1 MPRPPAARFLLG
13 KALVRNG
20 SVDGFTLIETL
31 VAVALLAGLAAGL
44 AHVVVVARRAV
55 AIGAADSVATV
66 AATQK
71 LEELRSLAW
80 SFDSRTGERVTDTT
94 TDLAQPGSSG
104 GGVGLRPS
112 PPEAMEAGLPG
123 YVDYLD
129 ASGVWIGTGAEPLP
143 GTAYIR
149 RWAVA
154 THESNQDLLVLQV
167 AVIDRRVS
175 SAEPPR
181 AVRPHDPGVLWI
193 ATLRARAP

>member
-1 MPRPPAARFLLG
+1 MR
-13 KALVRNG
+13 KG
-20 SVDGFTLIETL
+20 SADGFTLIETL

-44 AHVVVVARRAV
+44 ARVVVVARRAV
-55 AIGAADSVATV
+55 SIGAADSVATM

-71 LEELRSLAW
+71 IEELRSLEW
-80 SFDSRTGERVTDTT
+80 SFDSRSGERVTDTT
-94 TDLAQPGSSG
+94 TNLAQPGSRE

-112 PPEAMEAGLPG
+112 PAGAMEAALPG

-129 ASGVWIGTGAEPLP
+129 AGGGWIGTGAEPP
-143 GTAYIR
+143 AGTAYIR

-167 AVIDRRVS
+167 AVIDRRIS
-175 SAEPPR
+175 SAEPSR

>member
-1 MPRPPAARFLLG
+1 MLG
-13 KALVRNG
+13 NAFVRNG
-20 SVDGFTLIETL
+20 SADGFTLIETL
-31 VAVALLAGLAAGL
+31 VAVVLLAGLAAGL
-44 AHVVVVARRAV
+44 ARVVVVARRAV

-80 SFDSRTGERVTDTT
+80 RFDSRTGERVTDTT

-112 PPEAMEAGLPG
+112 PPAAMEAGLPG

-129 ASGVWIGTGAEPLP
+129 ASGAWIGTGAEPVP

-154 THESNQDLLVLQV
+154 THESNPDLLVLQV

-175 SAEPPR
+175 SAESPR
-181 AVRPHDPGVLWI
+181 AVRPHHPGVLWI

>member
-1 MPRPPAARFLLG
+1 MT
-13 KALVRNG
+13 NG
-20 SVDGFTLIETL
+20 SAAGFTLIETL

-44 AHVVVVARRAV
+44 ARVVVVAQRAV
-55 AIGAADSVATV
+55 SIGAADSVALV

-112 PPEAMEAGLPG
+112 PAAALESSLPG

-129 ASGVWIGTGAEPLP
+129 PGGARIGTGADPPP

-154 THESNQDLLVLQV
+154 ALGSSQDLLVLQV

-175 SAEPPR
+175 YAEPRR

-193 ATLRARAP
+193 ATLRVRAP

>member
-1 MPRPPAARFLLG
+1 MSAARFLLG
-13 KALVRNG
+13 RVVVRNR
-20 SVDGFTLIETL
+20 SSDGFTLIETL

-44 AHVVVVARRAV
+44 ARVVVVASRAV
-55 AIGAADSVATV
+55 RIGAADSVATF

-71 LEELRSLAW
+71 LEELRSLEW
-80 SFDSRTGERVTDTT
+80 SFDSRTGARVTDTT
-94 TDLAQPGSSG
+94 TDLAQPGSRG

-112 PPEAMEAGLPG
+112 PAGAMEAALPG

-129 ASGVWIGTGAEPLP
+129 ASGAWIGTGAEPQP
-143 GTAYIR
+143 GTVYVR

>member
-1 MPRPPAARFLLG
+1 M
-13 KALVRNG
+13 RNG
-20 SVDGFTLIETL
+20 SADGFTLIETL

-55 AIGAADSVATV
+55 AMGAADSVATV

-71 LEELRSLAW
+71 LEELRSLEW

-112 PPEAMEAGLPG
+112 PAAAIESGLPG

-129 ASGVWIGTGAEPLP
+129 ASGAWIGTGAEPLP

-175 SAEPPR
+175 SADPPR
-181 AVRPHDPGVLWI
+181 AIRPHDPGVLWI